1 MSSRQFIRRLASPSS
16 HPFVSRCRDPEAAI
30 PGGGGTPAPAHTRSP
45 PAPARVRGCAR
56 SLLQSRAPVVPL
68 RAAAP
73 PWGPRGRSAG
83 QFDQFVPLGPWLCTK
98 TCTTC
103 VLRTE
108 RRRSAPSRPR
118 SMETPPTDVASFG
131 ASARDCGHATPT
143 GRTVQK
149 TGGCETHAV
158 EHADGSTGPPSKGR
172 GACPKFL
179 GTLLATV
186 TAAPVA
192 LAVPGVHGIASSP
205 KTLGRVLVYL
215 AMLSAASGWKL
226 PSQDGPQDEPQDSPS
241 HPRRELNPL
250 SYNTKAYGSTKCG
263 AGTELTVTECQ
274 AYGDAAAGL
283 SYSRAFAS
291 ESYPSGCWKVSSSSV
306 YFNPTVH
313 DGTSSF
319 AAPICKPVG
328 SNKNCSSDWSAC
340 PPPPVL
346 PSPCVTLPLPFLP
359 AAILKSVRTTLS
371 ATVQLLA
378 PPLVAVLVPATMVSP
393 VLVPHPVAIAA
404 TVFLAETATTTAM
417 NMKH

>member
-1 MSSRQFIRRLASPSS
+1 M
-16 HPFVSRCRDPEAAI
+16 
-30 PGGGGTPAPAHTRSP
+30 
-45 PAPARVRGCAR
+45 
-56 SLLQSRAPVVPL
+56 
-68 RAAAP
+68 
-73 PWGPRGRSAG
+73 
-83 QFDQFVPLGPWLCTK
+83 
-98 TCTTC
+98 
-103 VLRTE
+103 
-108 RRRSAPSRPR
+108 SRPR

-131 ASARDCGHATPT
+131 APARDCGHATPA

-149 TGGCETHAV
+149 TGGCDTHAV
-158 EHADGSTGPPSKGR
+158 EHADGSNGQLGGGFNRRMGGGLDALVAASTTRRRIATPDTRNSFGPPSKGR
-172 GACPKFL
+172 GACRPKLL

-192 LAVPGVHGIASSP
+192 LAVPGFRGITSSP

-215 AMLSAASGWKL
+215 AMLSTASGWKL

-328 SNKNCSSDWSAC
+328 SNKICSSDWSAC
-340 PPPPVL
+340 PPPP
-346 PSPCVTLPLPFLP
+346 PC
-359 AAILKSVRTTLS
+359 S
-371 ATVQLLA
+371 
-378 PPLVAVLVPATMVSP
+378 PPLA
-393 VLVPHPVAIAA
+393 
-404 TVFLAETATTTAM
+404 
-417 NMKH
+417 